1 MVWRCVVSL
10 GINVLDLV
18 ICCGPVHATTLNTV
32 VLSLDSAYIVCSYFE
47 MKKGKMDVIRRV
59 MNQPRIVSKRS
70 FGAMTQ
76 VMSGEVASLEFASVF
91 FQCPN

>member
-1 MVWRCVVSL
+1 MRGFFGYQCSGL
-10 GINVLDLV
+10 GDILWPCSRNY
-18 ICCGPVHATTLNTV
+18 PNTV
-32 VLSLDSAYIVCSYFE
+32 VLSPDSAYIVCSYFG

-76 VMSGEVASLEFASVF
+76 VMSGEVASLESASVF